1 MKEQTAA
8 PNIQWTKGKE
18 RTGVQRGGV
27 GDGVEEPK
35 EDVMVHSGS
44 SSPMKTTPSASP
56 HLTVPATAPPLQAAP
71 LVPPPGDITD
81 QDLTKTPTKF
91 LTTDLTS
98 NADLTQLRTPSLAN
112 TEPHVETPA
121 KVLATNSSPASA
133 RSSTPTL
140 TPAQSL
146 VNGRSSGRKRTPK
159 ACDCCGPNSKGHNDK
174 TSGRGKGRVKG
185 RGRGR
190 VCSDFPDTPKRKMG
204 GQLNYIKNLDLTKET
219 VEEAEDDNNGNER
232 VQTTVVVADTRS
244 QTPAALPVT
253 VSLQDGPMRN
263 SAAIEKEDAQKK
275 EEMLIEG
282 SGAAG
287 GKGGGDS
294 RDVEMRLSGMAGRGA
309 PAVRGRGRGGRGMV
323 GVMSAAKT
331 EVAGGLRRGGL
342 GGVFISSRTYSLP
355 RSVLVQRANNHVAE
369 MNHGEETVPITVESP
384 FGNGDTVN
392 LSDTEPEE
400 DAKEY
405 NLIMSGMENGQSG
418 PASRSGSTE
427 DLDSEMQVDQN
438 PDRTDLVSRP
448 ATLSNGNITTL
459 TNEDHCPTLM
469 EVETTHP
476 ATVAPSPQG
485 PISVTNMQHCW
496 ALRDHRL
503 YCQPGTWEKEQMD
516 EVLGKIGGNVDG
528 KMQDDEESLEQLT
541 DTIHGK
547 M

>member
-1 MKEQTAA
+1 
-8 PNIQWTKGKE
+8 
-18 RTGVQRGGV
+18 
-27 GDGVEEPK
+27 
-35 EDVMVHSGS
+35 
-44 SSPMKTTPSASP
+44 
-56 HLTVPATAPPLQAAP
+56 
-71 LVPPPGDITD
+71 
-81 QDLTKTPTKF
+81 
-91 LTTDLTS
+91 
-98 NADLTQLRTPSLAN
+98 
-112 TEPHVETPA
+112 
-121 KVLATNSSPASA
+121 
-133 RSSTPTL
+133 
-140 TPAQSL
+140 
-146 VNGRSSGRKRTPK
+146 
-159 ACDCCGPNSKGHNDK
+159 
-174 TSGRGKGRVKG
+174 
-185 RGRGR
+185 
-190 VCSDFPDTPKRKMG
+190 
-204 GQLNYIKNLDLTKET
+204 
-219 VEEAEDDNNGNER
+219 
-232 VQTTVVVADTRS
+232 
-244 QTPAALPVT
+244 
-253 VSLQDGPMRN
+253 
-263 SAAIEKEDAQKK
+263 
-275 EEMLIEG
+275 
-282 SGAAG
+282 
-287 GKGGGDS
+287 
-294 RDVEMRLSGMAGRGA
+294 
-309 PAVRGRGRGGRGMV
+309 MV